1 MADRE
6 GSPALNGGDG
16 GSVYAEGS
24 RILVA
29 GIERTAF
36 EAFAPVLQR
45 RELVVDRVS
54 SQEAGIAVACSA
66 TFDLIILDS
75 EPREQTLKEIV
86 AAMRAPKCAS
96 RGAAILVL
104 TEPNGVEAAQALLGH
119 GVNRVMLTSD
129 PPEIIGQQVAVLLE
143 VAPRV
148 ETRLS
153 TRLDTAVGE
162 GANQLFCQTE
172 NVSASGMLVRTQRR
186 LEIGEM
192 VAFEIHLGDQEG
204 PIAGRGEVRRYARPD
219 REGVDGIGIRFVGF
233 GVGGEERLGAFLR
246 KALAHNPGG

>member
-1 MADRE
+1 
-6 GSPALNGGDG
+6 
-16 GSVYAEGS
+16 VYAEGS
-24 RILVA
+24 RVLVA
-29 GIERTAF
+29 GIEREAF
-36 EAFAPVLQR
+36 EGFAPVLKR
-45 RELVVDRVS
+45 REMQVDRVS
-54 SQEAGIAVACSA
+54 SPEAGVALAGSA
-66 TFDLIILDS
+66 KFDVIILDA
-75 EPREQTLKEIV
+75 EPREQSLAEV
-86 AAMRAPKCAS
+86 VRAMRSPQSPS

-104 TEPNGVEAAQALLGH
+104 TEPNSVEETQALLGH
-119 GVNRVMLTSD
+119 GVNRVMLVGD

-153 TRLDTAVGE
+153 TRLDTALGDS
-162 GANQLFCQTE
+162 ANQLFCQTE

-219 REGVDGIGIRFVGF
+219 REGVDGIGIHFLGF
-233 GVGGEERLGAFLR
+233 AAGGEDRLGGFLEQ
-246 KALAHNPGG
+246 ALS